1 MENGGINEKTSSDNA
16 KKQSVYL
23 VSEESEMEK
32 NENEEV
38 TEKLGITPFKN
49 EPDNDV
55 RTFWDEV
62 WKMSKKRWEESW

>member
-1 MENGGINEKTSSDNA
+1 MENGRLNEITSSDNA

-23 VSEESEMEK
+23 VSDESEMEK

-38 TEKLGITPFKN
+38 KEKLGITTYKN